1 MVMRLVG
8 EEAALCLKNMDGAR
22 MLGASQTDGAGG
34 FADLNPKVPFSL
46 HEKSMKRSQSLR
58 SWHVNLVGS
67 TRDTA
72 MFVCSSLVSRP

>member
-34 FADLNPKVPFSL
+34 LADLNPKVPFFGR
-46 HEKSMKRSQSLR
+46 EKSIKNSQSLR
-58 SWHVNLVGS
+58 MLL
-67 TRDTA
+67 TRKA
-72 MFVCSSLVSRP
+72 GR